1 MLCGVG
7 TLLLVGLCVDMIS
20 NDYTQPATQSY
31 WVYPTQCGQSFPSIA
46 ISPMDSRLT
55 AVLASPQTLQAM
67 QQQWFLRIDLEH
79 SQLPRDMA
87 RSVATAVTKI
97 LDHLTG
103 SSSHNLEMANSQ
115 LLAALWEVMVA
126 VLPAV
131 AMGSPRVG
139 LLDQRI
145 NVCLACKGTAKMF
158 SGVPAPFDI
167 PTATN
172 GGSNFPYPCQH
183 LQLSISFFIVANSMS
198 KYLAVILMCF
208 LLMT

>member
-1 MLCGVG
+1 MTPQRLSIKDEVSSVLQASMLCGVG

-46 ISPMDSRLT
+46 ISPMDSRVT
-55 AVLASPQTLQAM
+55 AVLAGPQTLQAM
-67 QQQWFLRIDLEH
+67 QQQWLLWIDVLM
-79 SQLPRDMA
+79 L
-87 RSVATAVTKI
+87 TA
-97 LDHLTG
+97 L
-103 SSSHNLEMANSQ
+103 MANSQ

-158 SGVPAPFDI
+158 SGVSAPFDI
-167 PTATN
+167 PTAMN

-183 LQLSISFFIVANSMS
+183 LQLSIS
-198 KYLAVILMCF
+198 IL
-208 LLMT
+208 L